1 MVNKMIVKDKE
12 ERLHYYG
19 AIQFN
24 RREALK
30 SLMNYPGIKRD
41 IEKDKFTLDG
51 TEVFHSDWLVTDE
64 EGRTKIYTDNEFRKE
79 FTNKDGEQL

>member
-41 IEKDKFTLDG
+41 IEKDKFT
-51 TEVFHSDWLVTDE
+51 
-64 EGRTKIYTDNEFRKE
+64 DN
-79 FTNKDGEQL
+79 N